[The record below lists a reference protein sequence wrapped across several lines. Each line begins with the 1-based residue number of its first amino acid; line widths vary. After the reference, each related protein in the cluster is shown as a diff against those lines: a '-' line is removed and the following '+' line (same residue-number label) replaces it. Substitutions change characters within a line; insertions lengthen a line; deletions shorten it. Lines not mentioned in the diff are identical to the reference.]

1 MNETKRSTAAAVIG
15 FFVGIAV
22 LLVMASCN
30 DSGEITQPQGDYP
43 MDSGCYG
50 STR

>member
-1 MNETKRSTAAAVIG
+1 MNETKLAVVTGLLGLIIG
-15 FFVGIAV
+15 AV
-22 LLVMASCN
+22 LVMTTGGA
-30 DSGEITQPQGDYP
+30 SGEITQPQGDYP